1 MYNIN
6 GGSYTMKYMI
16 YNLKD
21 KPEYIEEIALLTE
34 KEWGKYKDKAE
45 LEFKVRRKIDKIS
58 KMLKED
64 KINYCKLILVEEN
77 NLIGF
82 ISIFPEDGEEEKE
95 LTPWYATMFV
105 KKEYRGMGYSKIL
118 NFAILEEA
126 KRRGFDKIY
135 LKSNLVNYYEKFG
148 AKYIKG
154 LQNGEKLYVISLV

>member
-1 MYNIN
+1 
-6 GGSYTMKYMI
+6 MKYMI

-34 KEWGKYKDKAE
+34 KEWGRYKDKEE
-45 LEFKVRRKIDKIS
+45 LGFKVKRKVDRIS
-58 KMLKED
+58 KMIKED

-118 NFAILEEA
+118 NTAILEEA
-126 KRRGFDKIY
+126 QKRGFDKIY

-148 AKYIKG
+148 AKYIKD
-154 LQNGEKLYVISLV
+154 LQNGEKLYTIYLS

>member
-1 MYNIN
+1 
-6 GGSYTMKYMI
+6 MKCMI

-21 KPEYIEEIALLTE
+21 KPEYREEIALLTE
-34 KEWGKYKDKAE
+34 KEWGKYKDKEE

-148 AKYIKG
+148 AKYIKD
-154 LQNGEKLYVISLV
+154 LQNGEKLYTIYLS

>member
-1 MYNIN
+1 
-6 GGSYTMKYMI
+6 MKYMI

-34 KEWGKYKDKAE
+34 KEWWRYKDKEE
-45 LEFKVRRKIDKIS
+45 LEFKVKRKVDRIS
-58 KMLKED
+58 KMIKED

-118 NFAILEEA
+118 NSAILEEA

-148 AKYIKG
+148 AKYLKD
-154 LQNGEKLYVISLV
+154 LQNGEKLYTIYLS

>member
-1 MYNIN
+1 
-6 GGSYTMKYMI
+6 MI
-16 YNLKD
+16 
-21 KPEYIEEIALLTE
+21 
-34 KEWGKYKDKAE
+34 
-45 LEFKVRRKIDKIS
+45 
-58 KMLKED
+58 KED

-118 NFAILEEA
+118 NSAILKEA

>member
-1 MYNIN
+1 
-6 GGSYTMKYMI
+6 MKYMI

-34 KEWGKYKDKAE
+34 KEWWRYKDKEE
-45 LEFKVRRKIDKIS
+45 LEFKVKR
-58 KMLKED
+58 KED

-118 NFAILEEA
+118 NSAILEEA

-148 AKYIKG
+148 AKYLKD
-154 LQNGEKLYVISLV
+154 LQNGEKLYTIYLS